1 MNRSYIK
8 EEVSFT
14 NKSVEK
20 HYSSGDLMEKI
31 TQVLKA
37 SGKDIN
43 SITPDDL
50 IPLEELHTRGRE
62 ATQRILCTSRYF
74 Y

>member
-14 NKSVEK
+14 NKSVEQY
-20 HYSSGDLMEKI
+20 YSSGDLMEKI

-43 SITPDDL
+43 SITPNDL
-50 IPLEELHTRGRE
+50 IPLEELNARGRE